1 MLWMITGKE
10 SEKMTTN
17 DSQAINTI
25 DDIIQNVLTNSGN
38 PLPFNEAKKILGE
51 ILNATNEPLSTNS
64 DKERMINKIIGDAVA
79 LFNKEQQ

>member
-17 DSQAINTI
+17 DSQANNTI

-38 PLPFNEAKKILGE
+38 PLPFKEAKEILGE
-51 ILNATNEPLSTNS
+51 ILNATNKPLSTNS